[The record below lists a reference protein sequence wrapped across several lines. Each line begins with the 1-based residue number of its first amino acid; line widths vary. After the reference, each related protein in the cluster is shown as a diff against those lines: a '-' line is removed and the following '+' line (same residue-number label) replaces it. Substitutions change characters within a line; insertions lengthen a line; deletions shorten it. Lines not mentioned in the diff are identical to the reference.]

1 MTAACTPRQRDARA
15 VRTVVFQ
22 LTRKLRVTYRINPQR
37 RVSRLLALLVAPFS
51 SLVMALPA
59 GLTVGAGQVTA
70 QNPTAQSLVLNQGT
84 QKAVLDWR
92 SFNIAA
98 GESVQFVQP
107 GATSVA
113 LNRVNGADASAIFGS
128 LSANGQIFLVN
139 PAGVLFAPGAQVNA
153 GAVVASTLALSNS
166 DFLAGRYQFSGSGSG
181 AVHNAGSITA
191 APGGYVLLAGPV
203 VTNSGSIS
211 ADHGAVGLAAGSRVA
226 VDTSGAGLVRFSVD
240 AAAVQAAVSNSG
252 TITAAGGQV
261 ALLARSMGDAMATVV
276 NQSGVIRA
284 DSAVEHNGMI
294 VLSGGAT
301 GVTRLSG
308 TLAAVVALMARDAGA
323 HLPPVVARPFD
334 RCRHAAQI
342 RGPQAQHG
350 SSSLRQVAC
359 CRSLISAS
367 FAGNWSGRQ
376 ASRLPAA
383 GALTGTPGTSVMFC
397 HRP

>member
-113 LNRVNGADASAIFGS
+113 LNRVNGTEASAIFGS

-181 AVHNAGSITA
+181 AA
-191 APGGYVLLAGPV
+191 
-203 VTNSGSIS
+203 
-211 ADHGAVGLAAGSRVA
+211 
-226 VDTSGAGLVRFSVD
+226 
-240 AAAVQAAVSNSG
+240 
-252 TITAAGGQV
+252 
-261 ALLARSMGDAMATVV
+261 
-276 NQSGVIRA
+276 
-284 DSAVEHNGMI
+284 
-294 VLSGGAT
+294 
-301 GVTRLSG
+301 
-308 TLAAVVALMARDAGA
+308 
-323 HLPPVVARPFD
+323 
-334 RCRHAAQI
+334 
-342 RGPQAQHG
+342 
-350 SSSLRQVAC
+350 
-359 CRSLISAS
+359 
-367 FAGNWSGRQ
+367 
-376 ASRLPAA
+376 
-383 GALTGTPGTSVMFC
+383 
-397 HRP
+397 